1 MTSNAAFKKRVRQ
14 LATQLNIPYAE
25 ARTRLQQAH
34 DKPVFAR
41 SGVII
46 HPNPSAQP
54 PTYFQTE
61 ASGKI
66 SLDRIEG
73 ANPRDRLPPY
83 SADVCEALN
92 RLALVAAIRRH
103 PRLKSFFGTQVSS
116 DTVYFAID
124 ARKADREILAAVMYQ
139 AWLGNAKPAY
149 DLADQ
154 WRAEIDPANGWHWNI
169 ARQFGEDPG
178 DPPPPNREPRRRRP
192 NLGNEQQKPYAD
204 LAQWPRDEDGV
215 PILQAEV
222 QHSSGVVSL
231 LTGPCPYCGR
241 QHEHGGSLGLVPGD
255 NAGLRASHCSRHAG
269 AVSGSY
275 ALVVATSEQIHWPST
290 CQALTHKGA
299 PCRKPAARRDGRSDV
314 LCSMHRDDFH
324 YRTATEEPVRWNR
337 LAIR

>member
-54 PTYFQTE
+54 PTSFQTE

-192 NLGNEQQKPYAD
+192 QPRQRTAKALRRPGAVAAGRGWRAD
-204 LAQWPRDEDGV
+204 PAGRGSAFLWSRLAAHRPL
-215 PILQAEV
+215 PL
-222 QHSSGVVSL
+222 
-231 LTGPCPYCGR
+231 
-241 QHEHGGSLGLVPGD
+241 
-255 NAGLRASHCSRHAG
+255 LRASTR
-269 AVSGSY
+269 
-275 ALVVATSEQIHWPST
+275 
-290 CQALTHKGA
+290 
-299 PCRKPAARRDGRSDV
+299 ARRLSRACPWGQCRPARLTLFSARGRSLGV
-314 LCSMHRDDFH
+314 LCPRSGD
-324 YRTATEEPVRWNR
+324 
-337 LAIR
+337 